1 MNTVKEVKESSALG
15 TLRSHAKKAF
25 PTASVKIASDQ
36 ISTNVTRTV
45 RVYCV
50 FTVYHL
56 QTFDPSLYLRAMQ
69 ESLVSKLSFIA
80 CRITTER
87 DVVSCGV

>member
-1 MNTVKEVKESSALG
+1 MSTVKEVKESSALG
-15 TLRSHAKKAF
+15 TLRPHAKKAF

-36 ISTNVTRTV
+36 IPANEDIACLPLADVRSVT
-45 RVYCV
+45 
-50 FTVYHL
+50 L
-56 QTFDPSLYLRAMQ
+56 SPSYAR
-69 ESLVSKLSFIA
+69 EFSVTKLSFIA